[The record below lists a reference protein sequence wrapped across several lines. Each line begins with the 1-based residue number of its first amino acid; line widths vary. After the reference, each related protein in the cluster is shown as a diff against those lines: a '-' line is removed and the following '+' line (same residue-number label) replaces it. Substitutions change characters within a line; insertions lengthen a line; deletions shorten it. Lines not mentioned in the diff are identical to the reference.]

1 MASNMDK
8 MGQVNKPPKPT
19 KQSQPRQLDVFIYND
34 MNLLDVAGPV
44 QAFQTA
50 ILDGEHAYHHRYLS
64 RDGGPVKACCGLKIH
79 ADGRLEADQNGHDL
93 LIPGGVGV
101 DGCLADKNLQWII
114 GKWFDKSDDNRII
127 SICSAALLVANSG
140 LLDGQK
146 ATTHWGRDAQSAHMF
161 PKVYWDLDKIFIQC
175 EEGRLFTSAGITTG
189 IDLALSIIGQDLGA
203 KAALHVAQELV
214 VYLKRNGGQSQ
225 FSSNL
230 MAQYN
235 ASNLLEPLI
244 DEIDK
249 VPSKVWTLDAMAD
262 WAGLNARTLSR
273 KFQTQ
278 FGVSPVDFVE
288 QIRLDKARTLM
299 NEGHVLKQVAS
310 QSGFGDVQRMRRAF
324 KRKLGVNLQDYV
336 KGFG

>member
-1 MASNMDK
+1 MD
-8 MGQVNKPPKPT
+8 QNTKPT
-19 KQSQPRQLDVFIYND
+19 KPAKRSQTRQLDVFIYND

-50 ILDGEHAYHHRYLS
+50 VLDGEHAYHHRYLS
-64 RDGGPVKACCGLKIH
+64 LDGAPVKACCGLKIH
-79 ADGRLEADQNGHDL
+79 ANGKLDRDQNGHDL
-93 LIPGGVGV
+93 LIPGGIGV
-101 DGCLADKNLQWII
+101 DGYLADDNLQQII
-114 GKWFDKSDDNRII
+114 EGWFDKSKENRII
-127 SICSAALLVANSG
+127 SICSGALLVANSG

-146 ATTHWGRDAQSAHMF
+146 ATTHWGRDVQSAHMF
-161 PKVYWDLDKIFIQC
+161 PKVDWDLDQIFIQC
-175 EEGRLFTSAGITTG
+175 EQGRLFTSAGITTG

-244 DEIDK
+244 NEIDK
-249 VPSKVWTLDAMAD
+249 APSKIWTLDAMAD

-278 FGVSPVDFVE
+278 FGISPVGFVE
-288 QIRLDKARTLM
+288 QIRLDKARGLM
-299 NEGHVLKQVAS
+299 SEGYVLKQVAS

-324 KRKLGVNLQDYV
+324 KQKLGVNLQDYV
-336 KGFG
+336 KGFE